1 MKLVNREGLAAF
13 DCEPDHGN
21 RKPGLSAMLRV
32 HNEEAWIEAA
42 LDSVLPWVDEAVV
55 VLNLCTDQTAAIVNR
70 VQRRNRP
77 GAVRVF
83 DYPFKLHP
91 MGPGHDDCP
100 AESVHAC
107 AYYYNFAQAK
117 TRYSHVMKWDGDMVA
132 MDWLGDE
139 IKEIIEDGHDRIKF
153 EGRDI
158 VGDDLTMIGCHPCC
172 PTNGIYKVREGV
184 HYAQGQMTQNLRGV
198 PDSLGGLIEHPAFL
212 HFKWARK
219 SFASATV
226 QWPLTWWKIPHFQR
240 IAERR
245 HPVECYT
252 GEYPASVAAML
263 VDESL
268 KGLRLHSAGQTK
280 SDGLGFL
287 MGE

>member
-13 DCEPDHGN
+13 NCEPDHGN
-21 RKPGLSAMLRV
+21 REPGLSAMFRV

-70 VQRRNRP
+70 VQQRSRP

-83 DYPFKLHP
+83 GYPFKLHP

-100 AESVHAC
+100 ADSLHAC
-107 AYYYNFAQAK
+107 SYYYNFAQAQT
-117 TRYSHVMKWDGDMVA
+117 TRTHVLKWDGDMVA

-139 IKEIIEDGHDRIKF
+139 IRDLIAGGHDRIKF

-158 VGDDLTMIGCHPCC
+158 VGNNLTMIGCHPPC
-172 PTNGIYKVREGV
+172 PTNGVYKVCAGV
-184 HYAQGQMTQNLRGV
+184 HYAQGQMTQSLRGV
-198 PDSLGGLIEHPAFL
+198 PDPLSGLIDRPAFL

-219 SFASATV
+219 SFDSATV
-226 QWPLTWWKIPHFQR
+226 QWPENWHGIPHFQR

-245 HPVECYT
+245 HPVAAYE
-252 GEYPASVAAML
+252 GEYPASVRAL
-263 VDESL
+263 L
-268 KGLRLHSAGQTK
+268 
-280 SDGLGFL
+280 
-287 MGE
+287 